1 MTNEELQQLIA
12 SNARTIQA
20 MLEQQETNRLR
31 HEEQMSEIREAILRH
46 EEQMSEMREAILRLA
61 RVEEGLVNMMS
72 SVDEDRPTV
81 LRRLMSIENKV
92 DRILERDKGNE

>member
-31 HEEQMSEIREAILRH
+31 HEEQMSE
-46 EEQMSEMREAILRLA
+46 MREAILRLTK
-61 RVEEGLVNMMS
+61 VEEGLVNMIS
-72 SVDEDRPTV
+72 SVDEERPTL
-81 LRRLMSIENKV
+81 LRRLMSIENKI